1 MAKSGQRRIT
11 KEEKLAVVH
20 RQRTVVHRQRL
31 TPDYRSQCRKSLDQ
45 NQLLVQENLV
55 EGA

>member
-11 KEEKLAVVH
+11 KEEKLA
-20 RQRTVVHRQRL
+20 VVHRQRL